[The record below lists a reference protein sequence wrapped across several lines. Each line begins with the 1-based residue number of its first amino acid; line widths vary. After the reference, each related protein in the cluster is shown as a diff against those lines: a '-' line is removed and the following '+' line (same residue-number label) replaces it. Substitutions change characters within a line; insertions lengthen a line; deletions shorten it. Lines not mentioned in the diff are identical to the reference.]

1 MAILPQVRAGKSPA
15 KHSDRDFLPP
25 PLWGR
30 VGVGGG
36 RGGRLAAGLL
46 LTALSGCMAPGW
58 GRCENEPPPPGIPC
72 QVVATWEP
80 KVRFASDPT
89 HGGNLT
95 PGLAGRVYLFGPEI
109 GTPMTGD
116 GSLVVDLF
124 DETDPGHPGVL
135 LEEWRLDPVTFQR
148 LLRADIIGWGY
159 TVFLPWGTY
168 KPEINR
174 VHLKV
179 RYEPAKGTPLYAHSA
194 PMTLAKEN
202 NTTVGPVVSGAE
214 PPPKARPNPPAQP
227 AQQPP
232 ATDCGRP

>member
-1 MAILPQVRAGKSPA
+1 MAILPQVSGRNA
-15 KHSDRDFLPP
+15 
-25 PLWGR
+25 LWRHVWNVPVRSGTFQTCR
-30 VGVGGG
+30 HIG
-36 RGGRLAAGLL
+36 AGLL
-46 LTALSGCMAPGW
+46 LMTVLSGCVALGW

-72 QVVATWEP
+72 QVVAYWEP

-116 GSLVVDLF
+116 GALVVDLF
-124 DETDPGHPGVL
+124 DETDPAHPAVL
-135 LEEWRLDPVTFQR
+135 LEEWRLDPVTLKR
-148 LLRADIIGWGY
+148 LLRPDILGWGY

-202 NTTVGPVVSGAE
+202 NTTVGPVVSGTE
-214 PPPKARPNPPAQP
+214 PPRPSLPAQPPHQPAPAQPPPAQPPPAQP
-227 AQQPP
+227 AK
-232 ATDCGRP
+232 